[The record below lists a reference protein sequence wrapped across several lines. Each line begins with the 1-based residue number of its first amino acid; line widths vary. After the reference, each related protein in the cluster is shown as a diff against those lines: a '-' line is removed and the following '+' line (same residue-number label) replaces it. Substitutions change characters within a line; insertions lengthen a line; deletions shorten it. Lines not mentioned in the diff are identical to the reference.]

1 MTPVNYSSLY
11 RIRTGICQKEVN
23 MKTQNDPICIISFS
37 SRANGSCGQ
46 IGSLIQEYYGQ
57 NACLFRFSDF
67 SISSCNRCN
76 YQCFSKNR
84 PCPHLEDMEQTLIKS
99 ILSSALTY
107 FIVPNY
113 CDFPCSNY
121 FVFCERQQSY
131 FGNHT
136 EQLKLYEAIPKRFI
150 TITNTNQD
158 NFKRAFSYHVN
169 GTPDILYLSARHY
182 GKISLNGDLLSS
194 SQAKKDIL
202 SFLSSSSSAILL

>member
-1 MTPVNYSSLY
+1 
-11 RIRTGICQKEVN
+11 
-23 MKTQNDPICIISFS
+23 
-37 SRANGSCGQ
+37 
-46 IGSLIQEYYGQ
+46 
-57 NACLFRFSDF
+57 
-67 SISSCNRCN
+67 
-76 YQCFSKNR
+76 
-84 PCPHLEDMEQTLIKS
+84 MEQTLIKS

-158 NFKRAFSYHVN
+158 NFKRTFSYHVN

-194 SQAKKDIL
+194 SQAKKRYSL
-202 SFLSSSSSAILL
+202 FSFLIFQCNTAVTGQSVQTRCWNGRGQSGSGFS